1 MKIFDKQTSIA
12 KRLAYAYATAA
23 AIVLSIIV
31 IGLYCI
37 EISEINRYQ
46 KAEMKNR
53 IALLEHSVSDMNTP
67 QEWQHLKQT
76 LQKLTPPDSDIYIRI
91 SSPEPNFNFEAPFK
105 VDASLINKHSGF
117 SKADI
122 NGREFRILSRIIP
135 AQGQRPQLLLSIA
148 VETYLNETEDFLLD
162 LAFGI
167 FLLFGTIAIAIIGWK
182 IAKTSLQPVDMLSRH
197 ARALSPQNLSA
208 RLPNTNLPDEL
219 SGLVLSFNGALERLE
234 ESYNKLSTF
243 SSDVA
248 HELRTPLGN
257 LIGQTEVALSR
268 PRSKEELEDVMHSN
282 LEELE
287 RLRTIINEM
296 LFLSR
301 ADHGELATNLKPA
314 SLAQTVRETAE
325 FLEVILEE
333 SGHRLHIH
341 GDVVTLVE
349 INLFKQAITNLITNA
364 IQHGS
369 PQSDIKVEISATDT
383 DACISVINQGENISA
398 SELNQIFNRFYRVS
412 KERKNSVSNHGLG
425 LAIVKAIANMH
436 GGEVFAQSNN
446 HTITIGFTLP
456 LRPVSAAPILH
467 KA

>member
-1 MKIFDKQTSIA
+1 MKMFSQQTSIA
-12 KRLAYAYATAA
+12 KRLAYTYATVA
-23 AIVLSIIV
+23 AIVLSVIV

-46 KAEMKNR
+46 QAELQNR
-53 IALLEHSVSDMNTP
+53 IVLLEHILSETNTD
-67 QEWQHLKQT
+67 EKWYNFKQD
-76 LQKLTPPDSDIYIRI
+76 LQKITPPNSSIYIRI
-91 SSPEPNFNFEAPFK
+91 SSQDSNYNFEAPFE
-105 VDASLINKHSGF
+105 VSPELIPQHNGF

-122 NGREFRILSRIIP
+122 NGKEYRILSRIIP
-135 AQGQRPQLLLSIA
+135 AHGSRPQCILSIA

-162 LAFGI
+162 LAFII
-167 FLLFGTIAIAIIGWK
+167 FLFLGILAIAFLGWK
-182 IAKTSLQPVDMLSRH
+182 IAKSSLQPVDILSRH
-197 ARALSPQNLSA
+197 AQDLSPKNLSA
-208 RLPNTNLPDEL
+208 RLPHTHLPDEL

-234 ESYNKLSTF
+234 ESYNQLATF

-301 ADHGELATNLKPA
+301 ADHGELATNLKST
-314 SLAQTVRETAE
+314 SLSTLVKETAE
-325 FLEVILEE
+325 FLEVVLEE
-333 SGHRLHIH
+333 SGHRLHIQ
-341 GDVVTLVE
+341 GDAVALVE
-349 INLFKQAITNLITNA
+349 TNLLKQAITNLITNA
-364 IQHGS
+364 IQHGT
-369 PQSDIKVEISATDT
+369 PHSDIQIEISSTSHQVI
-383 DACISVINQGENISA
+383 ISVSNQGEAIPT
-398 SELNQIFNRFYRVS
+398 SELSKIFTRFYRIS

-436 GGEVFAQSNN
+436 GGEVFAQSQNGI
-446 HTITIGFTLP
+446 ITIGLTIP
-456 LRPVSAAPILH
+456 TNQA
-467 KA
+467 

>member
-23 AIVLSIIV
+23 AVVLSIIV

-53 IALLEHSVSDMNTP
+53 IALLEHSVSDISNQ

-76 LQKLTPPDSDIYIRI
+76 LQKITPPESDIYIRI
-91 SSPEPNFNFEAPFK
+91 SSSDQRYNFEAPFT
-105 VDASLINKHSGF
+105 VDAKLINKFSGF
-117 SKADI
+117 SKATI
-122 NGREFRILSRIIP
+122 HGKEFRILSRIVP
-135 AQGQRPQLLLSIA
+135 AQGKRPQLVLSIA

-162 LAFGI
+162 LAFGV
-167 FLLFGTIAIAIIGWK
+167 FLLIGIIAIAIIGWK
-182 IAKTSLQPVDMLSRH
+182 LAKTSLQPVDILSRH
-197 ARALSPQNLSA
+197 AQNISPQNLSA

-268 PRSKEELEDVMHSN
+268 PRTKEELEEVMHSN

-301 ADHGELATNLKPA
+301 ADHGEIATNLKSA
-314 SLAQTVRETAE
+314 SLAQIITETAE
-325 FLEVILEE
+325 FLEVVFEE
-333 SGHRLHIH
+333 SGHKLYIS
-341 GDVVTLVE
+341 GDATALVE
-349 INLFKQAITNLITNA
+349 TNLLKRAMTNLLTNA

-369 PQSDIKVEISATDT
+369 PRSDINVDISTKEQKII
-383 DACISVINQGENISA
+383 ISVTNKGENIPEH
-398 SELNQIFNRFYRVS
+398 ELNQIFNRFYRVS
-412 KERKNSVSNHGLG
+412 KERKNSGSNHGLG

-436 GGEVFAQSNN
+436 GGEVFAQSQNGN
-446 HTITIGFTLP
+446 ITIGFTLP
-456 LRPVSAAPILH
+456 QPQA
-467 KA
+467 

>member
-1 MKIFDKQTSIA
+1 MFLKQTSIA
-12 KRLAYAYATAA
+12 KRLAYTYATAA
-23 AIVLSIIV
+23 AIVLSVIV

-53 IALLEHSVSDMNTP
+53 IALLEHSVSDINNQ

-76 LQKLTPPDSDIYIRI
+76 LQKITPPESDIYIRI
-91 SSPEPNFNFEAPFK
+91 SSSDQRYNFEAPFT
-105 VDASLINKHSGF
+105 VDAKLINKFSGF
-117 SKADI
+117 SKATI
-122 NGREFRILSRIIP
+122 HGKEFRILSRIVP
-135 AQGQRPQLLLSIA
+135 AQGKRPQLVLSIA

-162 LAFGI
+162 LAFGV
-167 FLLFGTIAIAIIGWK
+167 FLLIGIIAIAIIGWK
-182 IAKTSLQPVDMLSRH
+182 LAKTSLQPVDILSRH
-197 ARALSPQNLSA
+197 AQNISPQNLSA

-268 PRSKEELEDVMHSN
+268 PRSKEELEEVMHSN

-301 ADHGELATNLKPA
+301 ADHGELATNLKSA
-314 SLAQTVRETAE
+314 SLAQIVKETAE

-333 SGHRLHIH
+333 SEHCLNIQ
-341 GDVVTLVE
+341 GDAIAQVE
-349 INLFKQAITNLITNA
+349 VNLLKQAITNLITNA
-364 IQHGS
+364 IQHGTKK
-369 PQSDIKVEISATDT
+369 SDITVTIKPEETHIKV
-383 DACISVINQGENISA
+383 SVINHGHEIPEA
-398 SELNQIFNRFYRVS
+398 ELNKIFTRFYRIS

-436 GGEVFAQSNN
+436 GGEVFAQSQDGL
-446 HTITIGFTLP
+446 ITIGFTIPRHHHL
-456 LRPVSAAPILH
+456 
-467 KA
+467 